1 MSNYYDPWLHA
12 IEIFIRRIIQFIAL
26 TLILGFLIWWAWLHF
41 YFDVEILVITK
52 KVVTGEAGL
61 LRAFFLTC
69 FVSSTLVTGWFFS
82 WLMSVTRKKNENH
95 HRGARIQ
102 NN

>member
-12 IEIFIRRIIQFIAL
+12 IEIFIRRITQFIVL

-41 YFDVEILVITK
+41 YFDVGILDVTK
-52 KVVTGEAGL
+52 KAFTGEAGM
-61 LRAFFLTC
+61 LRAFLIMC
-69 FVSSTLVTGWFFS
+69 FACSGLIAGWLFS
-82 WLMSVTRKKNENH
+82 WLMRDSRQKGENY
-95 HRGARIQ
+95 HRGSRIQ